1 MEEYTIE
8 QLKQE
13 LWKRE
18 AESEKL
24 IYLEGYDGSALIALE
39 GNVLRVDRWTIHAN
53 TEEAFKLRILL
64 SMLGESN
71 AT

>member
-53 TEEAFKLRILL
+53 TVEAFKLHILL